1 MPRAKMASSKTY
13 ITEGETPPPSQI
25 GAALEHLAS
34 TIAARRS
41 ADADSYTWRLLQG
54 KLDDVCKK
62 VSEEAAE
69 LGLAAKEAEML
80 DVYSEDDRL
89 YDAAVDHL
97 RYEAGDL
104 LYHLMVLLERFG
116 VSADELAAELNE
128 RMVARE
134 RPSGAIRLQEG
145 HVKRGK

>member
-1 MPRAKMASSKTY
+1 MANSKTY
-13 ITEGETPPPSQI
+13 IAEGEVPPPSQI

-34 TIAARRS
+34 TIEQRR
-41 ADADSYTWRLLQG
+41 DAGEASYTWRLLQG

-62 VSEEAAE
+62 ISEEAAE

-80 DVYSEDDRL
+80 DAYSADDAL
-89 YDAAVDHL
+89 CDAAVDHM

-104 LYHLMVLLERFG
+104 VYHLMVLLGRFG
-116 VSADELAAELNE
+116 VPADELAAELNE
-128 RMVARE
+128 RMRDGE
-134 RPSGAIRLQEG
+134 RAPGAVRLLED